1 MIIRRQKPG
10 VELLDLLDR
19 ILDKGTTVCPS
30 DRLRLAAA
38 DLRTMRA
45 HIVVECIEPRTN
57 LSTKSLSQPTRLRPV
72 VGAK

>member
-19 ILDKGTTVCPS
+19 ILDKGATMNPS
-30 DRLRLAAA
+30 DRLRLSTA

-45 HIVVECIEPRTN
+45 RIVVQCIDPRLNYSTN
-57 LSTKSLSQPTRLRPV
+57 PRSLPTDLRPRRV
-72 VGAK
+72 I